1 VKGMRANRGAVGL
14 ALAIGLLLAG
24 CGGDDGAGVRSGSA
38 SASGSGSASGP
49 GSASG
54 TGSASGAG
62 AAACKPAGEAGTGAT
77 EVSVDLKEWSVT
89 PMSTSVAAG
98 DVTFEAR
105 NTGKEP
111 HELVIAKGDDASKL
125 PRAADGKVDEDKL
138 PQGASIGEIEE
149 FPAGQSCS
157 GTFELTAGKYVLF
170 CNILEQEGGTT
181 ENHFANGMRTVID
194 VT

>member
-1 VKGMRANRGAVGL
+1 MGMRVNRGALGL

-38 SASGSGSASGP
+38 SASGSGSASGM

-54 TGSASGAG
+54 PGTASGTG
-62 AAACKPAGEAGTGAT
+62 AACKPAGEASTGGTQVAV
-77 EVSVDLKEWSVT
+77 ELKEWSVT
-89 PMSTSVAAG
+89 PQPTRFAPG
-98 DVTFEAR
+98 DVAFQAR

-111 HELVIAKGDDASKL
+111 HELVIARGDDASKL
-125 PRAADGKVDEDKL
+125 PLTADGKVDEDKL
-138 PQGASIGEIEE
+138 PQGAFIGEIEA

-157 GTFELTAGKYVLF
+157 GTFELSAGKYVLF

-181 ENHFANGMRTVID
+181 ENHFANGMRTVIE

>member
-1 VKGMRANRGAVGL
+1 MGMRVNRGTVGL

-24 CGGDDGAGVRSGSA
+24 CGSDDGAGVRGGSA

-49 GSASG
+49 GSASRPG
-54 TGSASGAG
+54 TASGTG

-77 EVSVDLKEWSVT
+77 KVAVELKEWSVT
-89 PMSTSVAAG
+89 PQTASVAAG
-98 DVTFEAR
+98 AVAFQAR
-105 NTGKEP
+105 NAGKEP
-111 HELVIAKGDDASKL
+111 HELVIARGDDASKL
-125 PRAADGKVDEDKL
+125 PLAADGKVDENKL
-138 PQGASIGEIEE
+138 PKGASIGEIEE

-181 ENHFANGMRTVID
+181 QNHFANGMRTVIE
-194 VT
+194 VS